1 MSSAEG
7 ARLSSEGAPVL
18 RAAAARHS
26 PLIPYLLAFTFNNS
40 NGGLSLPSSA

>member
-18 RAAAARHS
+18 RAAAAR
-26 PLIPYLLAFTFNNS
+26 PLIPYLLALTFNNS